1 MNTAVSGSDSEEGLF
16 ANALTVNVTSKPLAL
31 TYATGKLEE
40 ATEESGNTS
49 FVSQVPTF
57 KGSTDGIAYSIES
70 VSPASDKFVI
80 DAKTGVISV
89 AEGHGLKSGE
99 KYSVSV
105 RVKNDYSTEGVVFNN
120 VFTLNVV
127 EYIEPISNFAYEM
140 TPVTEQVEFEIP
152 VKDGFKGAEPVFVF
166 ESISAEDKNIVS
178 LDGKTGTI
186 SAKKG
191 HKLTLGEHKFTVK
204 ASNDKN
210 SETAEL
216 IINVTENPNKFTYI
230 RYGNNLGLTPAENY
244 ANQFRLAD
252 KEEFNNND
260 DFNTPETDSKKT
272 LTWTVGTTAGVD
284 VGGSATWTNVKI
296 NAKTG
301 KLSLG
306 ALPPVQKCVVVLVTA
321 TAGTGK
327 EAYSMT
333 VPVFF
338 HNSNADKTGG
348 KIEYT
353 PFVLQVNPKKGGRSV
368 VPTITSTIDMSKFVL
383 DFRRD
388 PVYFN
393 INGVY
398 QDGTPLQSGGPQ
410 ESNKGHYK
418 QSPFMKALWA
428 QCGAGLGAKAPM
440 AYFDVKGNIKENH
453 TDKTLGYVD
462 NADGD
467 KKFSVVINAN
477 QWCQRAEDSQDIL
490 AWANGV
496 VIMSMTYDNSASTV
510 SKPTVGS
517 ETGPIVIWLDTNF

>member
-1 MNTAVSGSDSEEGLF
+1 
-16 ANALTVNVTSKPLAL
+16 
-31 TYATGKLEE
+31 
-40 ATEESGNTS
+40 
-49 FVSQVPTF
+49 
-57 KGSTDGIAYSIES
+57 
-70 VSPASDKFVI
+70 
-80 DAKTGVISV
+80 
-89 AEGHGLKSGE
+89 
-99 KYSVSV
+99 
-105 RVKNDYSTEGVVFNN
+105 
-120 VFTLNVV
+120 
-127 EYIEPISNFAYEM
+127 M

-152 VKDGFKGAEPVFVF
+152 VKAGFKGAEPVFVF

-178 LDGKTGTI
+178 LDEKTGTI
-186 SAKKG
+186 SGKKG

-252 KEEFNNND
+252 KEEFNTND
-260 DFNTPETDSKKT
+260 DFNTPETDSKNK

-368 VPTITSTIDMSKFVL
+368 VPTITSSIDMSKFVL

-418 QSPFMKALWA
+418 QSPFMKALWD
-428 QCGAGLGAKAPM
+428 QCGAGYGAKAPM
-440 AYFDVKGNIKENH
+440 AYFDVKGNIRENH

>member
-1 MNTAVSGSDSEEGLF
+1 M
-16 ANALTVNVTSKPLAL
+16 
-31 TYATGKLEE
+31 
-40 ATEESGNTS
+40 
-49 FVSQVPTF
+49 
-57 KGSTDGIAYSIES
+57 
-70 VSPASDKFVI
+70 
-80 DAKTGVISV
+80 
-89 AEGHGLKSGE
+89 
-99 KYSVSV
+99 
-105 RVKNDYSTEGVVFNN
+105 
-120 VFTLNVV
+120 
-127 EYIEPISNFAYEM
+127 
-140 TPVTEQVEFEIP
+140 
-152 VKDGFKGAEPVFVF
+152 
-166 ESISAEDKNIVS
+166 
-178 LDGKTGTI
+178 
-186 SAKKG
+186 
-191 HKLTLGEHKFTVK
+191 
-204 ASNDKN
+204 
-210 SETAEL
+210 
-216 IINVTENPNKFTYI
+216 
-230 RYGNNLGLTPAENY
+230 TPAENY
-244 ANQFRLAD
+244 ANQFRLED
-252 KEEFNNND
+252 KEVFNSNAE
-260 DFNTPETDSKKT
+260 FNTPETDSKKT

-338 HNSNADKTGG
+338 HNSNADKAGG

-418 QSPFMKALWA
+418 QSPFMKALWD
-428 QCGAGLGAKAPM
+428 QCGAGYGAKAPM
-440 AYFDVKGNIKENH
+440 AYFDVKGNIRENH

-477 QWCQRAEDSQDIL
+477 QWRQRAEDSQDIL